1 MMEEFLPIISAAGG
15 VLCAGLPIIWRLA
28 SRLQKIESMMEG
40 QTDEIKSKL
49 DAIDVDVSGVL
60 TSQKEAAEI
69 ERGGRKEL
77 WVEVSALR
85 ERLVKI
91 ETKMNGGTP

>member
-1 MMEEFLPIISAAGG
+1 MDDLLPIISAAGG

-28 SRLQKIESMMEG
+28 SRLQKMESAQDSRAEE
-40 QTDEIKSKL
+40 QKSKFGSL
-49 DAIDVDVSGVL
+49 GDDIEALRDDLTKGAGV
-60 TSQKEAAEI
+60 

-91 ETKMNGGTP
+91 ETKLNGAS